1 MWFEDNTCVITM
13 ATDMWAVCV
22 LTWFDLHGAS
32 VTAGLSFTVGHS
44 QTEAILSCHQVSQ
57 EQHRLMVGVI
67 QNLLQET
74 KKNVSIQ
81 KKIHPIFSREDMDA
95 SSHPCSRTA
104 VVSGPQVG
112 HSTFVV
118 SGVGSI
124 QRSCFDGQKDDWTG
138 KNPGHWRLVQFWRE
152 QQKPHQLIWSHFT
165 DRGWRGQVGGK
176 QMMYRIWF
184 DCQWIWKV
192 MWKCEDRSR
201 IWGGKWSNQNR
212 ISIILYIN
220 IIIHHSIKLTFDSF
234 LWSKMTVWGHN
245 WATNTAVIRKKSSK
259 KYLVSSWSCWNSGS
273 CSVPHLLWRW
283 QWPCH
288 CSPAS
293 SRPSLSVW
301 TRTGQPPD
309 QSPWQLQC
317 LRSRSSHQQDH

>member
-1 MWFEDNTCVITM
+1 MWFEDNTRVITM

-44 QTEAILSCHQVSQ
+44 QTEAVLSCHQVSQ
-57 EQHRLMVGVI
+57 EQHGLMVRVI

-81 KKIHPIFSREDMDA
+81 KKNPSHFLQRRHGCIISPLQQDCCRLWSTGRPLPLCRQWSGIHPEKLFWWAEGRLDREE
-95 SSHPCSRTA
+95 P
-104 VVSGPQVG
+104 GPLEAGPVLEGTTETTSADLKSFHRQ
-112 HSTFVV
+112 
-118 SGVGSI
+118 GV
-124 QRSCFDGQKDDWTG
+124 K
-138 KNPGHWRLVQFWRE
+138 
-152 QQKPHQLIWSHFT
+152 
-165 DRGWRGQVGGK
+165 
-176 QMMYRIWF
+176 MYRIWF

-301 TRTGQPPD
+301 TRIGQPPD
-309 QSPWQLQC
+309 QSPWQLRC